1 MIQSS
6 IDLNDLNNHKIYFK
20 HIKENIPVYWLVI
33 FISRLWSE
41 GSNMNNKNIEMMK
54 KLIEEKKQKI
64 IILKI
69 MKDLKRLS
77 VGCYCIVEEQLNRRL
92 Y

>member
-1 MIQSS
+1 
-6 IDLNDLNNHKIYFK
+6 
-20 HIKENIPVYWLVI
+20 
-33 FISRLWSE
+33 
-41 GSNMNNKNIEMMK
+41 MNNKNIEMMK

-77 VGCYCIVEEQLNRRL
+77 VGCYCKVEEQLNRIP
-92 Y
+92 YNIN